1 MEDQARQTP
10 QPVRGL
16 ATGRDGKVNL
26 FSLTEA
32 KRNKTRW
39 AMVSC
44 YDYTTACLFD
54 SAGVPVLL
62 VGDSAALVMLGY
74 ESTLR
79 ISVEE
84 MLVFTAGVSRGA
96 SRALVVADLPF
107 GSYEQGPT
115 QALGTA
121 ARFLKETGA
130 RAVKV
135 EGGARIVPQVQ
146 AMVQAGIPVFAHIGL
161 AAHLAPLHFGY
172 RDIPKP
178 RQEKIILDHA
188 SALASAG
195 ASAIVCEQ
203 VPESVIAQLA
213 RNLEVP
219 VVSVGPS
226 ASADAELAVSVDL
239 LGVPVPGRTPKM
251 ETSYANIGD
260 EIRSAAGKWLDVV
273 ENKP

>member
-1 MEDQARQTP
+1 MEDRQDQTP
-10 QPVRGL
+10 QPIRGL
-16 ATGRDGKVNL
+16 TTGRDGRVNL

-32 KRNKTRW
+32 KKNKTRW

-44 YDYTTACLFD
+44 YDYTTASLLD

-62 VGDSAALVMLGY
+62 VGDSAALAMLGH

-79 ISVEE
+79 IGVEE

-107 GSYEQGPT
+107 GSYEQGPG
-115 QALGTA
+115 QALDTA

-135 EGGARIVPQVQ
+135 EGGAKIIPQVQ
-146 AMVQAGIPVFAHIGL
+146 AMVQAGIPVFAHVGL
-161 AAHLAPLHFGY
+161 APHLAPLHFGY

-178 RQEKIILDHA
+178 RQEKILMDHA
-188 SALASAG
+188 SALAAAG

-203 VPESVIAQLA
+203 VPESVIAHLA
-213 RNLEVP
+213 QTLEVP

-226 ASADAELAVSVDL
+226 ENADAELTVSVDL
-239 LGVPVPGRTPKM
+239 LGIPVPGRTPK
-251 ETSYANIGD
+251 TQTPYAHIGE
-260 EIRSAAGKWLDVV
+260 EIRLAAGNWLDAV
-273 ENKP
+273 ERNL